1 MKKTIVHVLAL
12 LFICSSCSSDKQ
24 EDGHWVQHYIATYA
38 AGEYILLPLHE
49 HKGFALTLDKTKFIS
64 SPDKYPGIKADRY
77 LEIAERN
84 GDMSYNRF
92 ADYAWEFRTAYADN
106 FASMHLTSDK
116 EWDQAHPAGSSLD
129 DLIWVK
135 GACYGPFIRNGY
147 TGDEILYI
155 DKTLDQIGSD
165 ELSVV
170 CDRGTYRNPDFYF
183 LSVPLT
189 DEEHTLT
196 LTITTTEGA
205 VHRPTITLRPK
216 LYIPSE
222 NSAATP

>member
-12 LFICSSCSSDKQ
+12 LFICSSCSSDKH
-24 EDGHWVQHYIATYA
+24 EDGHWVQHYIATYT

-49 HKGFALTLDKTKFIS
+49 HKGFALSLDNTKFIS
-64 SPDKYPGIKADRY
+64 SPDKYPGIRADRY

-129 DLIWVK
+129 DLVWMNA
-135 GACYGPFIRNGY
+135 ACYDQYIRNGY
-147 TGDEILYI
+147 TGEGCNYI
-155 DKTLDQIGSD
+155 KKLLHQLSPD
-165 ELSVV
+165 ELRVV
-170 CDRGTYRNPDFYF
+170 DEFNLNPRFYF

-222 NSAATP
+222 NSATP

>member
-49 HKGFALTLDKTKFIS
+49 HKGFALTLDNTKFIS

-92 ADYAWEFRTAYADN
+92 ADYAWGFRTAYADN

-116 EWDQAHPAGSSLD
+116 DWDQAHPAGSSLD
-129 DLIWVK
+129 DLIWMNA
-135 GACYGPFIRNGY
+135 ACYDQYIRNGY
-147 TGDEILYI
+147 TGEGCNYI
-155 DKTLDQIGSD
+155 KKLLHQLSPD
-165 ELSVV
+165 ELRVV
-170 CDRGTYRNPDFYF
+170 DEFNLNPCFYF

-205 VHRPTITLRPK
+205 VHKPTITLRPK

>member
-1 MKKTIVHVLAL
+1 MKNTIFYVLTAV
-12 LFICSSCSSDKQ
+12 LFCSSCSDKQ
-24 EDGHWVQHYIATYA
+24 ENGHWVQHYIATYA
-38 AGEYILLPLHE
+38 TGEYKLMALRE
-49 HKGFALTLDKTKFIS
+49 NKGIALSLDNIKFIS
-64 SPDKYPGIKADRY
+64 SPDKYPGIRADRY

-92 ADYAWEFRTAYADN
+92 ADYAWEFRIAYADN

-116 EWDQAHPAGSSLD
+116 DWDRTHPAGSSLD
-129 DLIWVK
+129 DLIWVNA
-135 GACYGPFIRNGY
+135 ACYDQYIRNGY
-147 TGDEILYI
+147 TGDEIHYI
-155 DKTLDQIGSD
+155 DKPLDNLGSN